1 MGDAPDIIAD
11 VNIRGFLFAVT
22 VLIASLLAGCNKAK
36 PDNEAVRKAV
46 IEHVTTKAGLSQD
59 LMTIEAK
66 NVTFTDNK
74 AVAEITFIPKG
85 MPTAAQ
91 TWTYNLESK
100 DGKWQVVGKPSLGNG
115 STHSTTAPDAM
126 GGGAGTPPE
135 QGGAPPTGGGLPAG
149 HPPVK

>member
-1 MGDAPDIIAD
+1 MTLSIGA
-11 VNIRGFLFAVT
+11 
-22 VLIASLLAGCNKAK
+22 LLAGCNKAK
-36 PDNEAVRKAV
+36 PDSEAVRKAV

-115 STHSTTAPDAM
+115 STHSTTAPEGV
-126 GGGAGTPPE
+126 GGGASMPPERGTTPP
-135 QGGAPPTGGGLPAG
+135 ANGGLPAG